1 MKRSANSSEISLV
14 PTSGSCK
21 IKLKVPLVS
30 QDRTYIITLRVTD
43 DEGDT
48 DTDSMKLTVKDTD
61 GNQSDTNKKTTKT
74 TITTTERDT
83 TSKYVYIGKLGFPG
97 TGKGQVL
104 EPTDLRID
112 TLTNKIYVADK
123 DNNRIDVFNIYGNYV
138 TSWGSEGTGKGQFKQ
153 PGDIGAD
160 FSEGVIFVS
169 EIGNN
174 RIQKFDTNG
183 NFLGMWGST
192 GKGLGQFDHA
202 GDVDLDSIQK
212 VVYVTDI
219 SVA

>member
-1 MKRSANSSEISLV
+1 MF
-14 PTSGSCK
+14 
-21 IKLKVPLVS
+21 
-30 QDRTYIITLRVTD
+30 
-43 DEGDT
+43 
-48 DTDSMKLTVKDTD
+48 
-61 GNQSDTNKKTTKT
+61 SD
-74 TITTTERDT
+74 
-83 TSKYVYIGKLGFPG
+83 
-97 TGKGQVL
+97 
-104 EPTDLRID
+104 ID
-112 TLTNKIYVADK
+112 
-123 DNNRIDVFNIYGNYV
+123 GNYV
-138 TSWGSEGTGKGQFKQ
+138 TSWGSEGSGKGQFKQ
-153 PGDIGAD
+153 PGDIAAD